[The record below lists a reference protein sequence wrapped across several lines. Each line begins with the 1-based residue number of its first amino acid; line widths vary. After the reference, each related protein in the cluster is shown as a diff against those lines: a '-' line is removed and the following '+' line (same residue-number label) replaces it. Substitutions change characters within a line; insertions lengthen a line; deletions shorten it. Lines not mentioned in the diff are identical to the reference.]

1 MIIEVLVSALVI
13 LIVAGAVL
21 SLITATTR
29 SAADQ
34 RQKAAAYSV
43 AQEDQ
48 ARMRALR
55 LGTLNRLD
63 ENNDVT
69 LDGTTYTV
77 NSTGTFIDNATGA
90 SSSCD
95 AEGSESDYVRISS
108 KVSWEGGR
116 KSVALNSVVS
126 PSNGSLDPNHGTL
139 LVNATNGSGQP
150 LAGLGL
156 KGTGAG
162 TLSGSTDENGCANF
176 SDLPAGN
183 YTLSTEAPGFVDADG
198 NESPWTTTVGVV
210 PGGKRSVELMYDL
223 PGAVVATFRYR
234 VGSSSTFLPAKADSI
249 VAYNA
254 LMTTGAKAYGSPG
267 VTSARSLEIKAEPLF
282 PFKGAD
288 AIYAGSCETNLPP
301 EGSAALATVN
311 VQAQETIV
319 LPPIQLP
326 ALNLTVSKSGAP
338 FAGAR
343 VAVTDRNCRQS
354 GTNVKRLYVTDAN
367 GNLANPVTGELEPAL
382 PWGVYDICASTS
394 NRHTTSSNVA
404 VKDLANG
411 TSVSMRLPVNWW
423 EGSGGECW

>member
-1 MIIEVLVSALVI
+1 MRLNPASRPPAEAGFVIIEVLVSALVI

-156 KGTGAG
+156 NRHRRRHLQRLDRRERLRQLLRPPRRQLHA
-162 TLSGSTDENGCANF
+162 EH
-176 SDLPAGN
+176 
-183 YTLSTEAPGFVDADG
+183 
-198 NESPWTTTVGVV
+198 
-210 PGGKRSVELMYDL
+210 R
-223 PGAVVATFRYR
+223 
-234 VGSSSTFLPAKADSI
+234 
-249 VAYNA
+249 
-254 LMTTGAKAYGSPG
+254 
-267 VTSARSLEIKAEPLF
+267 SARLRRRRRQRIALDDDGRRRPRRQAIGGTDVRPARRRRRDLQIPGRQQQHVPAREGRLDRRLQRTDDHRGEGLRLPRRDL
-282 PFKGAD
+282 GAQ
-288 AIYAGSCETNLPP
+288 P
-301 EGSAALATVN
+301 
-311 VQAQETIV
+311 
-319 LPPIQLP
+319 
-326 ALNLTVSKSGAP
+326 
-338 FAGAR
+338 
-343 VAVTDRNCRQS
+343 RNQS
-354 GTNVKRLYVTDAN
+354 GTPVPVQRSRHDLRRLLRNQPAAGRLGGARDRGRPGE
-367 GNLANPVTGELEPAL
+367 GN
-382 PWGVYDICASTS
+382 DRRC
-394 NRHTTSSNVA
+394 RRSSC
-404 VKDLANG
+404 
-411 TSVSMRLPVNWW
+411 RR
-423 EGSGGECW
+423 